1 MCSGTSVMWN
11 TMQLFFNVGES
22 ANAFPHYYKVC
33 SLSSHIWGNC
43 RGWPIWTAMDR
54 PPLGEPTTFE
64 FVVTPL
70 LDKYHTTTFI
80 YLFIFKFF
88 IDIQLIYNAVLLS
101 AI

>member
-1 MCSGTSVMWN
+1 
-11 TMQLFFNVGES
+11 
-22 ANAFPHYYKVC
+22 
-33 SLSSHIWGNC
+33 
-43 RGWPIWTAMDR
+43 MDR